1 MSLNPVFGRDGRN
14 FQSAAREYASFNQPT
29 PSADDL
35 QAMYDRPAYAPTR
48 YMSLDDVVVR
58 TGAMLGTIVL
68 AGAVAWAAD
77 LNGLAIIAALVGLV
91 LGLIIAFKRITN
103 PAMLLSYA
111 AAEGLF
117 LGAISHMYN
126 DWKGGIVVQAI
137 VGTAAVFGGMLL
149 VYRTGAIRVTP
160 RFTRWLTGALFGV
173 LGVILVNVI
182 ASLIVGHDALGIR
195 SGGPIAILFSLLCI
209 GIAAM
214 SFLADFD
221 MIDQAIRRGAPEKF
235 AWYAAFGLTVTLVW
249 LYLEILRL
257 IGYMR
262 D

>member
-1 MSLNPVFGRDGRN
+1 MSLNPVFGRDGRK
-14 FQSAAREYASFNQPT
+14 FQSAAQEYATFNQPT

-35 QAMYDRPAYAPTR
+35 QNMYDRPAYAPAR

-58 TGAMLGTIVL
+58 TGAMLGMIVL
-68 AGAVAWAAD
+68 TGAIAWAAD
-77 LNGLAIIAALVGLV
+77 LNGLAIVGALVGFV
-91 LGLIIAFKRITN
+91 LAMIIAFKRITN

-137 VGTAAVFGGMLL
+137 IGTVAVFAGMLV
-149 VYRTGAIRVTP
+149 VYKTGAIRVTP
-160 RFTRWLTGALFGV
+160 KFNRWLTGALFGV
-173 LGVILVNVI
+173 VGVVLVNLI
-182 ASLIVGHDALGIR
+182 ASMIAGHDALGIW
-195 SGGPIAILFSLLCI
+195 SGGPLAIGFSLLCI